1 MAKLGCQLKGTSKIV
16 KKSFG
21 GVAAIAEKM
30 ATAVPASQYTT
41 GVKPIGSD
49 NQQKKKQEEQKPQ
62 KMKRGG
68 DVQPP
73 KTKKYYRATK
83 SGAGMTKAGVERYRR
98 ENPGSK
104 LRTAVTGKV
113 KPGSKA
119 AKRRKSFCAR
129 SAGQMKQFPKAAR
142 DPNSRLRQARRRW
155 KC

>member
-1 MAKLGCQLKGTSKIV
+1 MASLGCQIKGTSKIV

-41 GVKPIGSD
+41 GVKPIGTD
-49 NQQKKKQEEQKPQ
+49 QAKKQDQKQEQPKQ
-62 KMKRGG
+62 MAKGG
-68 DVQPP
+68 MPP
-73 KTKKYYRATK
+73 RNKKNFRSTK
-83 SGAGMTKAGVERYRR
+83 SGAGMTQAGVAAYRR
-98 ENPGSK
+98 MNPGSK
-104 LRTAVTGKV
+104 LKTAVTGKV
-113 KPGSKA
+113 KPGSKS

-129 SAGQMKQFPKAAR
+129 SAGQMKMFPKAAK